1 MRPFALDALPSRGLA
16 GLGGKVRCGTRPE
29 AGAEEG
35 RQERGVIGGE
45 CQGLLSGF
53 GHSHTSAHRV
63 YLVWAQEGSEL
74 LTVGAFKGEQ
84 RGLGRGREKTEV
96 GKVEQPFRSLSL
108 SL

>member
-1 MRPFALDALPSRGLA
+1 MWCKARGRDR
-16 GLGGKVRCGTRPE
+16 GGE
-29 AGAEEG
+29 AG
-35 RQERGVIGGE
+35 RGVLGGE

-53 GHSHTSAHRV
+53 GHAHTSAHRV

-84 RGLGRGREKTEV
+84 RGLSRGREETGV

>member
-1 MRPFALDALPSRGLA
+1 MLR
-16 GLGGKVRCGTRPE
+16 
-29 AGAEEG
+29 
-35 RQERGVIGGE
+35 GE

-84 RGLGRGREKTEV
+84 RGLGRGGEKTGV
-96 GKVEQPFRSLSL
+96 GRVTQPFRPKPVFVAIAITPAFDSACQSLHSV
-108 SL
+108 SAQEIVF

>member
-1 MRPFALDALPSRGLA
+1 ML
-16 GLGGKVRCGTRPE
+16 CGARPE

-35 RQERGVIGGE
+35 RQGGGVLGGE

-53 GHSHTSAHRV
+53 GHAHASAHRV

-84 RGLGRGREKTEV
+84 RGLGRGREAKQ
-96 GKVEQPFRSLSL
+96 GLARSRSPSGSLSL